1 MKGFCKF
8 LKIVTSLS
16 LSLCLAVLL
25 LSGCGDRGLDIESTT
40 STEEFSNSSFFES
53 SSSEFSSSVPK
64 ENSTSKTTT
73 SKTTLPS
80 STSQKTTAAQ
90 TTAVDNI
97 TTGSSS
103 QYIFDCFDDCAF
115 LGNSRLL
122 ALGNYSI
129 AKNVYAK
136 VGLTVN
142 SVFTEKIEGGSVP
155 VIDELTGKNFTK
167 VFIMFGDNECGW
179 GSLTKFQECYRDVVN
194 GVRQRVPGARIY
206 LLSILPISQNRSEK
220 NVYGYNMGAIGK
232 CNELIKEL
240 AAQEGL
246 TYLDCASSVTGAD
259 GYLPSE
265 YSTDGCHMKKEYNVL
280 WAKYIADNM

>member
-1 MKGFCKF
+1 MIRFGKS
-8 LKIVTSLS
+8 LKIITSLS
-16 LSLCLAVLL
+16 LSLCLATTL

-40 STEEFSNSSFFES
+40 STEEFSNSSVFES
-53 SSSEFSSSVPK
+53 SSNKVTSSAPK

-73 SKTTLPS
+73 SKTTQQS
-80 STSQKTTAAQ
+80 STTQKTTTAK
-90 TTAVDNI
+90 TTIANNV

-136 VGLTVN
+136 VGLTVT
-142 SVFTEKIEGGSVP
+142 SVFTEKVEGGSVP
-155 VIDELTGKNFTK
+155 VIDELTGKEFSK

-220 NVYGYNMGAIGK
+220 NIYGYNMGAIGK
-232 CNELIKEL
+232 CNDLIKEL

-265 YSTDGCHMKKEYNVL
+265 YSNDGCHMKKEYNVL